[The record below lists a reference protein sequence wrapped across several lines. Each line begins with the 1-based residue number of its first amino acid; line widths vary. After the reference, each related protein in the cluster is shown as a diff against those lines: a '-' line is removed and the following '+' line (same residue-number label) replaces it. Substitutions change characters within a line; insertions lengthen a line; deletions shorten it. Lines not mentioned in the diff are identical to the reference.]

1 MLKCLLPQR
10 DVERRHLSQAL
21 YWAATYA
28 SAPEGGILIE
38 AGADINA
45 VEGGKSVLHEAVT
58 KDAWTVVDLLGKH
71 GVDVNAQFKGRAV
84 IRLAAKK
91 TEWKI
96 AELRAKY
103 GARLKIK
110 DPEGSTPPELAT
122 NEGTRG
128 KHLRCFKRGRK
139 SRQHARS

>member
-1 MLKCLLPQR
+1 M
-10 DVERRHLSQAL
+10 SQAL

-28 SAPEGGILIE
+28 SAPEGRILIE

-58 KDAWTVVDLLGKH
+58 KDAWTVVDLLGRH
-71 GVDVNAQFKGRAV
+71 GVDVNAQFKGRAAIHV
-84 IRLAAKK
+84 AVKK

-96 AELRAKY
+96 AELLAKY
-103 GARLKIK
+103 GATLKIRG
-110 DPEGSTPPELAT
+110 PEGSTPLELAT

-139 SRQHARS
+139 SLQQARR